1 MKKLFLL
8 LLLLVGTLSFSQTKP
23 KTKDIDKD
31 VKVFLDSLSKV
42 YHVKVTSV
50 KVVNCLGVRTTSITY
65 IKNNKEL
72 EKVIKKEKSSTKP
85 DILSEIV
92 D

>member
-1 MKKLFLL
+1 
-8 LLLLVGTLSFSQTKP
+8 
-23 KTKDIDKD
+23 
-31 VKVFLDSLSKV
+31 
-42 YHVKVTSV
+42 
-50 KVVNCLGVRTTSITY
+50 VRTTSITY

-85 DILSEIV
+85 DMLSEIV